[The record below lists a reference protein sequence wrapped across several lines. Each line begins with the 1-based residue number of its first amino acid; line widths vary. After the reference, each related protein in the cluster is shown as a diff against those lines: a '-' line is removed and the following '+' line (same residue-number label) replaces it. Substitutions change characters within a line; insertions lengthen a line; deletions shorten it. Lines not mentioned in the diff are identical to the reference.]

1 MTNYK
6 IAVRGAA
13 AAVFTL
19 LASASAFAAA
29 HPGDG
34 VRCLLSRNFS
44 DVHRV
49 VTICVGRS
57 AEAQA
62 RLGAADCDPATMS
75 DPAMRALCAA
85 ITGERPAHF
94 GNHPGGAGGR

>member
-34 VRCLLSRNFS
+34 VGCLLSRNAS

-49 VTICVGRS
+49 VTICFGRS
-57 AEAQA
+57 AEARA
-62 RLGAADCDPATMS
+62 RLRAANCDPATMS
-75 DPAMRALCAA
+75 DAAMRALCATM
-85 ITGERPAHF
+85 TGELPEHF